1 MLCRIEMDTLC
12 VKRVAAGVM
21 WEVKVAESFDEG
33 MTATV
38 LGATGDEEVEV
49 GRWMTSY

>member
-1 MLCRIEMDTLC
+1 ML
-12 VKRVAAGVM
+12 
-21 WEVKVAESFDEG
+21 WEVKVAESFGKG

-38 LGATGDEEVEV
+38 VGATGDEEVEV